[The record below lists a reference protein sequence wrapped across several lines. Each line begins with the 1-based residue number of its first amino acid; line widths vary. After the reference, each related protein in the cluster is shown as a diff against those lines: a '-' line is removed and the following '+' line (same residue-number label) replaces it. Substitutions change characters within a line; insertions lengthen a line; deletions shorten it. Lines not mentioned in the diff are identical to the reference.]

1 MSSYKTARALEMAI
15 KEAAKASTL
24 DTNRAIANFYFHRF
38 LCRVFSD
45 SVESFVLK
53 GGLGML
59 ARTANARYTRDIDL
73 TTSSL
78 DIESA
83 IEELKA
89 LAKKDLHDFVSFAYA
104 GCEQIKAEDEYRNG
118 YAVTFDAY
126 LGAKKVQT
134 ISIDLVCDQIICE
147 TYDILAPVDRI
158 DVKGLTICDYRI
170 YPSER
175 AVADKICGIIE
186 QHDGRPSS
194 RVKDLVDIVIYASTE
209 SFAADT
215 LIASIA
221 REFSARRIPSIQAF
235 NIPPEWEESQER
247 RYAKTVNGLP
257 LSAIASTMHEAESF
271 CKAFLDPV
279 LSGAIVDGTWQCDDK
294 TWRK

>member
-1 MSSYKTARALEMAI
+1 MNSYKTARALEMAI
-15 KEAAKASTL
+15 KEAAKSSEL

-45 SVESFVLK
+45 SAESFVLK

-59 ARTANARYTRDIDL
+59 ARTTNARYTRDIDL

-83 IEELKA
+83 IEELKV
-89 LAKKDLHDFVSFAYA
+89 LAKKDLYDFVSFAYA
-104 GCEQIKAEDEYRNG
+104 GCEPIKAEDEYRNG
-118 YAVTFDAY
+118 FSITFDAY

-147 TYDILAPVDRI
+147 TFDVLAPTDRI
-158 DVKGLTICDYRI
+158 DVKGLPVFDYRI
-170 YPSER
+170 YPGER

-186 QHDGRPSS
+186 RYDGRPSS
-194 RVKDLVDIVIYASTE
+194 RVKDLVDIAIYASTE
-209 SFAADT
+209 IFAADT
-215 LIASIA
+215 LITSIV
-221 REFSARRIPSIQAF
+221 REFSARRISAIQAF
-235 NIPPEWEESQER
+235 SIPPEWNESQER
-247 RYAKTVNGLP
+247 RYAKIVNELP
-257 LSAIASTMHEAESF
+257 LSAIASTMREAESF

-279 LSGAIVDGTWQCDDK
+279 LSGTIVDGTWQYDDK